1 MFRMA
6 LRRGALGLGA
16 AAAAGTVVQLGR
28 LATME
33 RATQHSPA
41 TAFQQLVYFDILRL
55 VSRRARA
62 AHDDDCEAFG
72 RVQAQLLRERL
83 EANKDTAYGLA
94 HGFGDL
100 LSSTDVVEAFRQ
112 RMPISTGADYAPWV
126 ERIAAGEPNVLNAQP
141 ETQLAATSGT
151 SGKRTVLPNT
161 AAMSSTFF
169 LKGILVLF
177 ETLGRAV
184 PGVFQLQRTCKLA
197 FAPTWTTTP
206 GGLHIGPNSSN
217 PLRDKRLLLLYSTP
231 DAGYTIQDEQ
241 AAAHV
246 PLTLTQTLTRSLTL
260 TLTLTPTLTL
270 APTLTL
276 TLALRAGRAVRARA
290 PVTGHLL
297 VSAHRPRCTCTRS
310 SPRVTEA

>member
-1 MFRMA
+1 MSVACHPPLPSSRRGGAEKYAVGGAGGATERPAVQNSCKEFMFRLV
-6 LRRGALGLGA
+6 LRRGAKVLGA

-28 LATME
+28 ISTME
-33 RATQHSPA
+33 RSTQHTPA

-72 RVQAQLLRERL
+72 RVQAELLRGRL

-126 ERIAAGEPNVLNAQP
+126 ERVAAGEPNVLNAQP

-151 SGKRTVLPNT
+151 SGTRTVLPNT

-184 PGVFQLQRTCKLA
+184 PGLFQLQRTCKLA
-197 FAPTWTTTP
+197 FAPTWSTTP
-206 GGLHIGPNSSN
+206 GGLRIGPNSSN

-231 DAGYTIQDEQ
+231 EAGYTIQDEQ

-246 PLTLTQTLTRSLTL
+246 FP
-260 TLTLTPTLTL
+260 P
-270 APTLTL
+270 
-276 TLALRAGRAVRARA
+276 
-290 PVTGHLL
+290 
-297 VSAHRPRCTCTRS
+297 
-310 SPRVTEA
+310 SPSPNPFP